1 MLLQDNILYATHDS
15 DSHSL
20 FMEFSRLL
28 FNGTPELH
36 LANFLHMITTM
47 AESGSTE
54 EQTEFFILNTQ
65 KVTKL
70 PEEEPIWSLS
80 SVTTLVETHNSHQAC
95 VDPTLTNDPGSSSKA
110 KKDVGN
116 WPPVDWKTAPG
127 FNYARETGFRTQPPS
142 SLPKRDLYIENVFEG
157 INKQTENLAPISDTD
172 LTYGDN
178 LSAVS
183 VASIVYS
190 SGNNNIEELVGHGD
204 VDPEAIGSQPDSRGF
219 AWKNQLRTGTPNPVQ
234 AMLTGR
240 LGEHVAFKYFTDKYS
255 DTLVEWVNEDAETGF
270 PFDIIIGD
278 DDDSRQ
284 YIEVKST
291 RSARKDW
298 FDISVR
304 EWKFAVEKGESFSVA
319 HVLLLPNN
327 VARVSVF
334 KNPVKACQSSKLQL
348 ALLMP
353 KQQREYSIVSSS

>member
-1 MLLQDNILYATHDS
+1 MLLQDNILYTTQDS

-65 KVTKL
+65 KVTQL
-70 PEEEPIWSLS
+70 PEEEPVWSIS
-80 SVTTLVETHNSHQAC
+80 SVTSFVETHNLLQTYLS
-95 VDPTLTNDPGSSSKA
+95 PTLPNDQGSSSKA
-110 KKDVGN
+110 KKKTGN

-127 FNYARETGFRTQPPS
+127 FSYARENGLKTQPAI
-142 SLPKRDLYIENVFEG
+142 SLPNCNPCVENMFEG
-157 INKQTENLAPISDTD
+157 IDKQMENLASISIDPD
-172 LTYGDN
+172 WTYEGDS
-178 LSAVS
+178 SAVS
-183 VASIVYS
+183 D
-190 SGNNNIEELVGHGD
+190 NIGELISHGD
-204 VDPEAIGSQPDSRGF
+204 VDPEAIGSQSDSRGLF
-219 AWKNQLRTGTPNPVQ
+219 WKNQLRTGTPNPVQ
-234 AMLTGR
+234 ALVTGR
-240 LGEHVAFKYFTDKYS
+240 LGEHAAFKYFTEKFS
-255 DTLVEWVNEDAETGF
+255 DAVVKWVNEDTETGF

-278 DDDSRQ
+278 DEDSRQ

-304 EWKFAVEKGESFSVA
+304 EWQFAVEKGESFSIA
-319 HVLLLPNN
+319 HVLLLANN
-327 VARVSVF
+327 IARVSVF

-353 KQQREYSIVSSS
+353 KQQREYSNVSSS